1 VKEGNDMSLFKKAE
15 RKRAFLKL
23 ALTGPSGSGK
33 TLSALLLA
41 SGLGK
46 KIAVLDT
53 ENGSASLYSEK
64 VDFDVVELAPPFQ
77 TERYIHVIKEAEKAG
92 YDVLV
97 IDSMTHAWAGEGG
110 LLQQKE
116 EMDARGGNS
125 YTNWAKLTPK
135 DNAFR
140 SAILQSQMHV
150 IVTMRSKQDYVLQE
164 NNKGKQAPIKVGLAP
179 VQREG
184 MEYEFTTVL
193 DLAMNHQAQASK
205 DRTGLFDGQFFTPS
219 QETGEKLLA
228 WLNSA
233 PESAPVDAPKTPA
246 AFVPPPP
253 ALDPLDYKFEWGA
266 TIDKGG
272 LKGLTLREAIDGRPE
287 DSETKTPRFDGV
299 GIEGVK
305 KYLAKTNDWL
315 QREKKPKFHGLAMA
329 EKKFAEYEKIVER
342 QLEEAADGWTGEDFD
357 NGLDAALMRGAK

>member
-1 VKEGNDMSLFKKAE
+1 MSLFKKAE

-23 ALTGPSGSGK
+23 AFTGPSGSGK
-33 TLSALLLA
+33 SLSALLVA

-64 VDFDVVELAPPFQ
+64 VDFDVVELAPPFA

-116 EMDARGGNS
+116 DMDARGGNS

-219 QETGEKLLA
+219 KETGEKLLA
-228 WLNSA
+228 WLNSGAEPTPVA
-233 PESAPVDAPKTPA
+233 PPA
-246 AFVPPPP
+246 IVPPSGPQ
-253 ALDPLDYKFEWGA
+253 AESDPLDHVIAFGSRE
-266 TIDKGG
+266 KGYLG
-272 LKGLTLREAIDGRPE
+272 RTLRDVLNDIGPE
-287 DSETKTPRFDGV
+287 KFREYLNASAAWFDDPKKN
-299 GIEGVK
+299 VK
-305 KYLAKTNDWL
+305 KL
-315 QREKKPKFHGLAMA
+315 PKSHGLVMA
-329 EKKFAEYEKIVER
+329 ENKFAEALRIREA
-342 QLEEAADGWTGEDFD
+342 QAEEMADGWTDEDFD